1 MNKRVTIHLLI
12 DQEIPEKDLDK
23 KVNDY
28 IDLLAKTGGEL
39 TWNECGFTVED
50 AE

>member
-12 DQEIPEKDLDK
+12 DQEIPEGELDK

-28 IDLLAKTGGEL
+28 IDLLAQTKGEL
-39 TWNECGFTVED
+39 TWNDCGFTIED
-50 AE
+50 AD